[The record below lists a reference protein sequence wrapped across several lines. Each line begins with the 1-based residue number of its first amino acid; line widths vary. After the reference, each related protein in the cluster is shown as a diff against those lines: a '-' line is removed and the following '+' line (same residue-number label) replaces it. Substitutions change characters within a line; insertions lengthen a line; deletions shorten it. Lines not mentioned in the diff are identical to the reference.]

1 MVDKFFGQW
10 YFIVLK
16 QLSFLSK
23 INVNFSR
30 EHGHEI
36 RKGKRKLARPFSPKL
51 PLHLVFRATQAKAS
65 YSLLTAKN
73 RKLIER
79 LLYRYASLYRIKIY
93 RFQNV
98 GNHLHVLA
106 QTQQKNYTLARKD
119 LNAFLRRFSGEAA
132 MAIAHGKKGA
142 AFGRFWDELVYSRIV
157 TWGREFEA
165 IKTYFIKNLFEA
177 HGLWDRKRHSEWVL
191 KTISTNTS

>member
-1 MVDKFFGQW
+1 
-10 YFIVLK
+10 LK

-36 RKGKRKLARPFSPKL
+36 RKGKRKLARPFAPKL
-51 PLHLVFRATQAKAS
+51 PLHLVFRAAKAKS
-65 YSLLTAKN
+65 AYSMLTVKN
-73 RKLIER
+73 RRLVER
-79 LLYRYASLYRIKIY
+79 LLYRYAAFYRIKIY

-98 GNHLHVLA
+98 GNHLHILA
-106 QTQQKNYTLARKD
+106 QTEQKNYTLARKD
-119 LNAFLRRFSGEAA
+119 LNAFLRRFSGEVA

-165 IKTYFIKNLFEA
+165 IKTYLRRRDFGIVKGIRN
-177 HGLWDRKRHSEWVL
+177 G
-191 KTISTNTS
+191 